1 MSSVMPRRRF
11 AVRCGTLVN
20 PNLFGHHLGTCGSVP
35 APVGTHRSVPNQQEV
50 SPQLAGGTG
59 RTAATGEQL
68 GSMACC
74 SRTQARRPAMTR
86 PSPAAAAVTAAA
98 ICALWWSVLGGR
110 VTARACAVARPLSSD
125 LAAGQPS
132 RAAVLLACRRLPC
145 DRWRLPRSPEASRAS
160 CGAAR
165 ARAVLTLC
173 NPKSTP
179 LTGVHRSQ
187 PCKPTA

>member
-1 MSSVMPRRRF
+1 MRSPSWYDYGVWMVSCVMPRRRF

-74 SRTQARRPAMTR
+74 SRTQARRAPASNDPPEPGR
-86 PSPAAAAVTAAA
+86 GSRDRCSHLRAQV
-98 ICALWWSVLGGR
+98 SVLGGR
-110 VTARACAVARPLSSD
+110 TTARACAVARPLSSD

-132 RAAVLLACRRLPC
+132 SSGASRLP
-145 DRWRLPRSPEASRAS
+145 SPA
-160 CGAAR
+160 
-165 ARAVLTLC
+165 L
-173 NPKSTP
+173 
-179 LTGVHRSQ
+179 
-187 PCKPTA
+187 